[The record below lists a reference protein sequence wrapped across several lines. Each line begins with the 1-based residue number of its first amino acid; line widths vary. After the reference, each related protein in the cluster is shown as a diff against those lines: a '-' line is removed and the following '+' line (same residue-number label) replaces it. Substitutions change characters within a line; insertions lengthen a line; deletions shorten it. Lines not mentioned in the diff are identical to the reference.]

1 MLNREKVILMTR
13 LAEYEQ
19 KEGRKEIPLS
29 KYFRSDYIGLHLIGS
44 FFAITICYVLVA
56 ALYFAYKSEE
66 YLANI
71 VKLDLFKI
79 GRNVLIGYVIFLVI
93 NMLIAY
99 VVYWIKFVKIRKH
112 LKEYNR
118 NLKKLRKIYD
128 KEQFGED
135 GGEANDDVDTS
146 AKRKM

>member
-1 MLNREKVILMTR
+1 
-13 LAEYEQ
+13 
-19 KEGRKEIPLS
+19 
-29 KYFRSDYIGLHLIGS
+29 
-44 FFAITICYVLVA
+44 
-56 ALYFAYKSEE
+56 
-66 YLANI
+66 
-71 VKLDLFKI
+71 
-79 GRNVLIGYVIFLVI
+79 
-93 NMLIAY
+93 MLIAY

-128 KEQFGED
+128 KEQYGED

>member
-128 KEQFGED
+128 KEQYGED

>member
-1 MLNREKVILMTR
+1 MLNREKVILMTK

-44 FFAITICYVLVA
+44 FFAITICYILVA

-66 YLANI
+66 YLANL
-71 VKLDLFKI
+71 VKLDFFKI
-79 GRNVLIGYVIFLVI
+79 GKNVLVYYVIFLVI
-93 NMLIAY
+93 NMFIAY
-99 VVYWIKFVKIRKH
+99 IVYWVKFVKIRKH

-118 NLKKLRKIYD
+118 QLKQLRRIYE
-128 KEQFGED
+128 KERLGED
-135 GGEANDDVDTS
+135 GGDSHDDVD
-146 AKRKM
+146 AGIKRKM